1 MATFITYAVIFR
13 INLITYLFPCFSER
27 RAGLHAVEV
36 MRRGIQKT
44 AKREAKKKSDLKFKQ
59 QLSLTLACFS
69 EEKSKESQN
78 RLLEEKRILKSVL
91 EDFVEAEEKLHSDID
106 SVFTSASQTTIRN
119 VVEGPLSGFTKKIRD
134 KLLKIDDDIARM

>member
-78 RLLEEKRILKSVL
+78 RLLE
-91 EDFVEAEEKLHSDID
+91 DFVEAEEKLHSDID

>member
-1 MATFITYAVIFR
+1 
-13 INLITYLFPCFSER
+13 
-27 RAGLHAVEV
+27 

-119 VVEGPLSGFTKKIRD
+119 VVEGPLSGFTTKIRD